1 MKQFPPHPD
10 NRHDSSRRGAVT
22 IVVLLATLIVFS
34 IGLTMLETTLRERE
48 RTLQFEQRQQST
60 WLAESGIERAAAKL
74 QSNPE
79 YSGETWTLDKEELGG
94 SDEGTVTIKV
104 LPEENS
110 DRRIVTVVADYP
122 NDPHQHI
129 RTSRKIFVDVPP
141 PSTN

>member
-1 MKQFPPHPD
+1 VKQFPPHPD
-10 NRHDSSRRGAVT
+10 NWQDTSRRGAVT

-104 LPEENS
+104 VPEDNS

-122 NDPHQHI
+122 NDPHQLI
-129 RTSRKIFVDVPP
+129 RTSRKIFVDVPQ